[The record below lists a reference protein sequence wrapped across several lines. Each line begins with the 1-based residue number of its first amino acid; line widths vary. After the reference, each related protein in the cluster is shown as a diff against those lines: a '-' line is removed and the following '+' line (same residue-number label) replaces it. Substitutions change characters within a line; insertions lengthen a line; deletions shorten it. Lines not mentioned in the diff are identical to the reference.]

1 MFQIK
6 NNTSFRSPQLVLDS
20 PLCSSLDSSWSA
32 QSISLHNCSALVWPS
47 FSSWARLEQYDW
59 LFFFLIFFLC
69 ICVYISFS
77 PYRFSNFSASSE
89 SHAQL
94 LITKG
99 NNPVGQW
106 FPVLSRGGWLFPPS
120 CSTLLL
126 SPLKSI
132 LFCFLLSGEKSM
144 FLLSQYVRPQSLWVA
159 SIMALNGW
167 TFPTPSTF
175 IFPSGWI
182 KEQAFPWFCSYYA
195 C

>member
-1 MFQIK
+1 MILLFALLWTLQSSW
-6 NNTSFRSPQLVLDS
+6 TSFL
-20 PLCSSLDSSWSA
+20 A

-47 FSSWARLEQYDW
+47 FSSWAWLEQYDW
-59 LFFFLIFFLC
+59 FFFFSYFFLC
-69 ICVYISFS
+69 VCVYISFS
-77 PYRFSNFSASSE
+77 PYRFSNFLASSE

-94 LITKG
+94 LITRG
-99 NNPVGQW
+99 NKPVGQW
-106 FPVLSRGGWLFPPS
+106 FPVLSRGGWLFPPR

-132 LFCFLLSGEKSM
+132 LFCFLSGEKSM

-159 SIMALNGW
+159 SIMALNAW

-175 IFPSGWI
+175 IFSSGGI